1 MKEKYTVVGIMS
13 GTSMDGT
20 DLACCE
26 FEWKEGAWKYQI
38 LAGTTVPYNEQ
49 WRVRIS
55 QLPLQNAENYHKTHV
70 FYGRYLGILVRDF
83 LREHQLPCDFIASHG
98 HTIFH
103 RPDLAY
109 TAQIGEGAS
118 IQALSGLP
126 VVCDFRSTD
135 LALHGQGAPLVPI
148 GDQLLFKDYEACLNL
163 GGICNISYQQEGKTV
178 AFDIAPCNIVLN
190 RIARWMGETFD
201 KDGEIAASASV
212 DEELLAELNEL
223 PYYSYQGSKS
233 LGREWINEE
242 FWPIVKMYQ
251 DISEAEKMA
260 TLSEHIARQ
269 IAKVVNDAGLRN
281 ILVTGGGAFNTTLLN
296 NLKKYTT
303 ATIVIPEPNLV
314 NYKEALI
321 FAFLGVLRVRNEINV
336 LKSVTGSRQNHV
348 AGALYGNFSL
358 LI

>member
-1 MKEKYTVVGIMS
+1 
-13 GTSMDGT
+13 
-20 DLACCE
+20 
-26 FEWKEGAWKYQI
+26 
-38 LAGTTVPYNEQ
+38 
-49 WRVRIS
+49 
-55 QLPLQNAENYHKTHV
+55 
-70 FYGRYLGILVRDF
+70 
-83 LREHQLPCDFIASHG
+83 
-98 HTIFH
+98 
-103 RPDLAY
+103 
-109 TAQIGEGAS
+109 
-118 IQALSGLP
+118 
-126 VVCDFRSTD
+126 
-135 LALHGQGAPLVPI
+135 
-148 GDQLLFKDYEACLNL
+148 
-163 GGICNISYQQEGKTV
+163 
-178 AFDIAPCNIVLN
+178 
-190 RIARWMGETFD
+190 MGETFD

-212 DEELLAELNEL
+212 DVELLAELNEL

-260 TLSEHIARQ
+260 TLNDHIARQ

-321 FAFLGVLRVRNEINV
+321 FAFLGVLRIRNEINV

>member
-1 MKEKYTVVGIMS
+1 LIPMFHKLLLKRNGISSPTAILNIGGVSNITFISGDEIISFDVGM
-13 GTSMDGT
+13 GNAPLD
-20 DLACCE
+20 DL
-26 FEWKEGAWKYQI
+26 I
-38 LAGTTVPYNEQ
+38 
-49 WRVRIS
+49 
-55 QLPLQNAENYHKTHV
+55 
-70 FYGRYLGILVRDF
+70 
-83 LREHQLPCDFIASHG
+83 
-98 HTIFH
+98 H
-103 RPDLAY
+103 RKLSLAY
-109 TAQIGEGAS
+109 
-118 IQALSGLP
+118 
-126 VVCDFRSTD
+126 
-135 LALHGQGAPLVPI
+135 
-148 GDQLLFKDYEACLNL
+148 
-163 GGICNISYQQEGKTV
+163 
-178 AFDIAPCNIVLN
+178 
-190 RIARWMGETFD
+190 D

-212 DEELLAELNEL
+212 DVELLAELNEL

-269 IAKVVNDAGLRN
+269 IAKVANDAELKN
-281 ILVTGGGAFNTTLLN
+281 ILVTGGGAFNTTLIN

-303 ATIVIPEPNLV
+303 ANIVLPEPNLV